1 MFAKSFIALDGNGR
15 LTGARTAQ
23 AALMIDIPA
32 ISVTECCNTVQ
43 NAPLNARGLN
53 IPTKG
58 LPTMVS
64 TIVLMSVLKRMRHI
78 SLNVCNASSPM
89 PRQWSLKPTGT
100 AHNVLP
106 ITMVSVTA

>member
-53 IPTKG
+53 IPT
-58 LPTMVS
+58 MVS

-78 SLNVCNASSPM
+78 SLNICNASSPM